1 VTKTGTRVNP
11 RDFGLALLAFLVAL
25 VVWQVPAL
33 FFLTYPLRL
42 FVTLI
47 HELGHGLA
55 ALLTGGEF
63 LSFHVMADGAGLA
76 YTRGGWRFLV
86 IQGGYLGTALFG
98 AGLLWLTYRAA
109 SPEYV
114 AIGLGVALIAGS
126 LFYSRIGAGDLG
138 TTEGQRLF
146 FATAGNLLTLTVGV
160 LSGAALIALGR
171 RGSPQVVRVTLTFL
185 AFVTGLQAITDSWTV
200 FKIVL
205 TPHATMPLNDASSMA
220 SAYGGPAAFWALL
233 WIGADIAIFGAAV
246 YRVLLRDWLRRR

>member
-1 VTKTGTRVNP
+1 METRVNS

-25 VVWQVPAL
+25 VLWQMPA
-33 FFLTYPLRL
+33 FSVLTYPLRL

-63 LSFHVMADGAGLA
+63 LSFHVMASGGGLA

-98 AGLLWLTYRAA
+98 AGLLWLTYRTAYPA
-109 SPEYV
+109 RV
-114 AIGLGVALIAGS
+114 AIGLGVGLIAGS
-126 LFYSRIGAGDLG
+126 VFFARIGGGNLN
-138 TTEGQRLF
+138 TPEGQQLF

-160 LSGAALIALGR
+160 VSGAALIEVGR
-171 RGSPQVVRVTLTFL
+171 RGSAELVRVTLTFL
-185 AFVTGLQAITDSWTV
+185 AFITGLEAITDSWTV

-205 TPHATMPLNDASSMA
+205 MPNATVPLNDASSMA
-220 SAYGGPAAFWALL
+220 HEYGGPAAFWALL
-233 WIGADIAIFGAAV
+233 WIAADVAIFGSAV
-246 YRVLLRDWLRRR
+246 YYVLLRDRLPRRTR